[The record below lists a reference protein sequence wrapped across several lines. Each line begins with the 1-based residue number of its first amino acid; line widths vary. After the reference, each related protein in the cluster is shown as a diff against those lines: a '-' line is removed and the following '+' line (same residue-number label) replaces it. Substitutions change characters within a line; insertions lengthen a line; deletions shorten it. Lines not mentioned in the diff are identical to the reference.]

1 MGERGTV
8 RRHPISTI
16 LLVVLILALGTVG
29 CAKKPKPEAEAKQAD
44 PAPAAEQ
51 QRSTIK
57 SPDPSIDRTG
67 WPVIVAFGDSLTAG
81 LGVPMEQNYPSQLQA
96 ELDERGYR
104 YHVVNAGISGDT
116 TAGGLNR
123 VESVLEHN
131 PAIVILELG
140 ANDGLQGKSTEQMEE
155 NLAQIIERLQKADVQ
170 VVLAGMHAPPN
181 YGPEYTQSFH
191 KVFEDLA
198 KRYQLPFI
206 PFILDQVGGVPELNL
221 ADGIHPTAEGYTIVV
236 NRNLLPVLETVLKK

>member
-1 MGERGTV
+1 M

-16 LLVVLILALGTVG
+16 LLVVLILALGTAG
-29 CAKKPKPEAEAKQAD
+29 CAKKPKPETEAKQAT
-44 PAPAAEQ
+44 PAPAAQQ
-51 QRSTIK
+51 QRSRIK
-57 SPDPSIDRTG
+57 SPDPTIDRTG

-81 LGVPMEQNYPSQLQA
+81 LGVPLEQNYPSQLQA
-96 ELDERGYR
+96 ELDERGYK

-123 VESVLEHN
+123 VESVLQHN

-140 ANDGLQGKSTEQMEE
+140 ANDGLQGKSTEQMEQ
-155 NLAQIIERLQKADVQ
+155 NLAQIIERLQKTGAQ

-181 YGPEYTQSFH
+181 YGPEYTQSFY
-191 KVFEDLA
+191 KVFEELA
-198 KRYQLPFI
+198 RRYQLPFI